1 MPERKEMAHI
11 SVVSKEALGEEVS
24 EDELDPEKGF
34 EEVCKHLLEGKI
46 LFQSNTLHL
55 ASKPFY

>member
-24 EDELDPEKGF
+24 EDEIDPEKGF
-34 EEVCKHLLEGKI
+34 EEVCKYLLEGKI
-46 LFQSNTLHL
+46 LF
-55 ASKPFY
+55 